1 MTKFGSLQ
9 LDFNMSNFL
18 VVDLTGT
25 NQDLKQASRA
35 GQHDTRQ
42 TDTRKPIQAQTD
54 SISDIA
60 FVPLG
65 PRIMYNP
72 TTLRRPTRKIRV
84 PMDVHPLPVGSG

>member
-1 MTKFGSLQ
+1 MTKFGPLQ

-18 VVDLTGT
+18 VVLDKRTDLTGT
-25 NQDLKQASRA
+25 TQDLKQASRA

-60 FVPLG
+60 FPSSTGTKDHV
-65 PRIMYNP
+65 
-72 TTLRRPTRKIRV
+72 
-84 PMDVHPLPVGSG
+84 